1 MMTVVLSCMDF
12 MCFMCFMCLA
22 RSRLACAGAQVHQ
35 THVHACVYTGTCA
48 CMCIHRHMC
57 VHVYTQ
63 THVRACAY
71 TDTCACMC
79 IHRHICV
86 QLYTY
91 AVCTYAR
98 ARCTRSLRP
107 NGAHLHSTTALR
119 THPVRREAHKLPN
132 VIQLA
137 VACACTHAYI
147 HDCEPFFD
155 ISRFGPLSRT
165 IFLKL

>member
-1 MMTVVLSCMDF
+1 MKIKNKKSEGGGDDARGCSMITVVLSCMCF

-22 RSRLACAGAQVHQ
+22 RSRLACAGAQVYQ
-35 THVHACVYTGTCA
+35 THVRACVYTDTCA

-57 VHVYTQ
+57 VHVRTQ
-63 THVRACAY
+63 THLRAFIHVRS
-71 TDTCACMC
+71 M
-79 IHRHICV
+79 H
-86 QLYTY
+86 
-91 AVCTYAR
+91 VCTR
-98 ARCTRSLRP
+98 

-147 HDCEPFFD
+147 HGCEQIFE
-155 ISRFGPLSRT
+155 ISRCGAP
-165 IFLKL
+165 